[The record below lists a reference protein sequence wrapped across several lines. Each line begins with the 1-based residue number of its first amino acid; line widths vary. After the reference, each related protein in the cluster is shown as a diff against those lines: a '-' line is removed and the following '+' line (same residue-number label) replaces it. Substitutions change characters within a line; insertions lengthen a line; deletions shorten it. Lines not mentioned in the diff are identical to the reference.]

1 MRRCNRDKVSAG
13 AKFMPDSPMHLSAS
27 AARVLG
33 SLLEKETTTPEYYP
47 LSLLALINA
56 CNQRTSRHPVMEL
69 SEDEVRMA
77 LHELEDRGL
86 AAPVRGT
93 ESRVAKYAHHIGEIF
108 NLRRGE
114 LAILCVLLLRGAQ
127 TPGELRSR
135 SERMHSFAAVDE
147 VDSTLRQLAQREP
160 PLARAL
166 PREPGSRE
174 LRYVHLLSPGPD
186 AATAPASDCSH
197 PAVHYA
203 DSANDGLADRIA
215 TLESEVT
222 ELRARIAS
230 LEDKLAQL
238 IG

>member
-1 MRRCNRDKVSAG
+1 
-13 AKFMPDSPMHLSAS
+13 MPESQLHLSAP

-56 CNQRTSRHPVMEL
+56 CNQRTSRHPVMNL
-69 SEDEVRMA
+69 TEDEVRMA
-77 LHELEDRGL
+77 LHELEDAGL

-93 ESRVAKYAHHIGEIF
+93 ESRVAKYAHHIGEVF

-114 LAILCVLLLRGAQ
+114 LAIVCVLLLRGAQ

-135 SERMHSFAAVDE
+135 TERVHSFGGMEE
-147 VDSTLRQLAQREP
+147 VESTLDQLARREP

-166 PREPGSRE
+166 SREPGARE
-174 LRYVHLLSPGPD
+174 VRYMHLLSALPEAPSEN
-186 AATAPASDCSH
+186 TLAPA
-197 PAVHYA
+197 AA
-203 DSANDGLADRIA
+203 QDSVADRIVA
-215 TLESEVT
+215 LESEVAQ
-222 ELRARIAS
+222 LRARLVS

-238 IG
+238 TS

>member
-1 MRRCNRDKVSAG
+1 M
-13 AKFMPDSPMHLSAS
+13 FMPDSPIHLSAA

-47 LSLLALINA
+47 LSLLAVTNA
-56 CNQRTSRHPVMEL
+56 CNQRSSRHPVMEL
-69 SEDEVRMA
+69 TEDEVRMA
-77 LHELEDRGL
+77 LHELEDIGL

-93 ESRVAKYAHHIGEIF
+93 ESRVAKYAHHIGEVF

-135 SERMHSFAAVDE
+135 SERLHSFTAMDE
-147 VDSTLRQLAQREP
+147 VESTLQQLGQREP
-160 PLARAL
+160 PLVRAL
-166 PREPGSRE
+166 PREPGARE
-174 LRYVHLLSPGPD
+174 LRYVHLLSRTPD
-186 AATAPASDCSH
+186 TAPRNASDLQRST
-197 PAVHYA
+197 AYA
-203 DSANDGLADRIA
+203 PEAERDGVANRIA

-222 ELRARIAS
+222 QLRARIAS

-238 IG
+238 TG